1 MLAGDDWSVR
11 AGGRKGLVA
20 LACAS
25 EKLIFDMT
33 PSKCRSRSV
42 PSTAARNGPHHGRS
56 LALGTRTVFYSF
68 HYDRDV
74 HRVQLVRN
82 IGAVDGSPALGS
94 QEWETVRRNSQQAVV
109 NWIDKQMAYKRA
121 VVVLI
126 GQQTAN
132 RPWVKYE
139 IEKAWNSKKPLVGVH
154 IHGLSSMGLADTKGA
169 NPFDAVAG
177 VTGVPV
183 FDPTKHD
190 YLGRI
195 DTKATYAYLAAN
207 LPSWVDQARARA

>member
-1 MLAGDDWSVR
+1 M
-11 AGGRKGLVA
+11 
-20 LACAS
+20 ACSS

-33 PSKCRSRSV
+33 PSNCRSWPV
-42 PSTAARNGPHHGRS
+42 PSTGGPQRFAS
-56 LALGTRTVFYSF
+56 RQELALATRTVFYSF

-82 IGAVDGSPALGS
+82 IGAIDGSPALGS

-154 IHGLSSMGLADTKGA
+154 IHGLSSMGLSDTKGA

-177 VTGVPV
+177 VMGVPV

>member
-1 MLAGDDWSVR
+1 M
-11 AGGRKGLVA
+11 
-20 LACAS
+20 
-25 EKLIFDMT
+25 
-33 PSKCRSRSV
+33 
-42 PSTAARNGPHHGRS
+42 
-56 LALGTRTVFYSF
+56 GTRTVFYSF

-74 HRVQLVRN
+74 LRVQLVRN

-139 IEKAWNSKKPLVGVH
+139 IEKAWKGKKPLVGVH
-154 IHGLSSMGLADTKGA
+154 IHGLSSMGLADTKGS
-169 NPFDAVAG
+169 NPFDAVAD

-183 FDPTKHD
+183 FDPTRHD